1 MTRGALAD
9 TDVAAIQHD
18 LVALEPE
25 TTLVGVVRRPTSWFH
40 AAVDENRPSLGPPTA
55 LLEEVRTAEE
65 ELKMQGLCA
74 EGAHNAAWDQVAF
87 ERRYREHLA
96 SSTETKRVLED
107 LERRLVDG
115 ESLALVCDEN
125 TEKKRCH
132 RTILRDVLEDRLA
145 GSDSSDC

>member
-9 TDVAAIQHD
+9 TDVDAIQHD

-25 TTLVGVVRRPTSWFH
+25 TT
-40 AAVDENRPSLGPPTA
+40 
-55 LLEEVRTAEE
+55 
-65 ELKMQGLCA
+65 
-74 EGAHNAAWDQVAF
+74 
-87 ERRYREHLA
+87 
-96 SSTETKRVLED
+96 
-107 LERRLVDG
+107 LVDG